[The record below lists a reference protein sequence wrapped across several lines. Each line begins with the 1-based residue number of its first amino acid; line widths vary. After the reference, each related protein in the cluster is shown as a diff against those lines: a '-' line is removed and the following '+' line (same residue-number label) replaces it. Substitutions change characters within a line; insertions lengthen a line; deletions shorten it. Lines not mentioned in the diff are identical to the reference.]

1 MTRLCHISQDGHHFS
16 TALVSNRRIMFLVFT
31 SAVDFIAAF
40 CRAKLLDHGDAV
52 LQRCTCLWIVAT
64 LYRSDVLVCGSWRR
78 CTAAM
83 YLSVDRGDA
92 VPQRCTCLWIE
103 ATLYR
108 SDVLVCV
115 AVWTQRNRA
124 TPAVLTHSIYL
135 RC

>member
-1 MTRLCHISQDGHHFS
+1 
-16 TALVSNRRIMFLVFT
+16 MFLVFT

-40 CRAKLLDHGDAV
+40 CRAKSA
-52 LQRCTCLWIVAT
+52 
-64 LYRSDVLVCGSWRR
+64 GSWRR

-108 SDVLVCV
+108 SDVLVCGSRRRCTAAMYLFV
-115 AVWTQRNRA
+115 LQCGLSGTEQRQQCLHTVFISDAEHGGRCQWRCM
-124 TPAVLTHSIYL
+124 IYCWIICSNCCL
-135 RC
+135 SCISSS